1 MGDLRARQLRRNM
14 TEAEKRLWS
23 RLRSNRLGVHFR
35 RQHRV
40 GPYIVDFACLERKL
54 IVEVD
59 GGQHNEPDGLAHDA
73 RRTVFLN
80 RDGYTVLRFWNN
92 EVLGRTDD
100 VVETIW
106 HHLNPANR

>member
-1 MGDLRARQLRRNM
+1 M

-59 GGQHNEPDGLAHDA
+59 GGQHNERDGLAHDA
-73 RRTVFLN
+73 RRTDFLN
-80 RDGYTVLRFWNN
+80 RYGYSVLRFWNN
-92 EVLGRTDD
+92 DVLARTDD

-106 HHLNPANR
+106 YHLNPAKY

>member
-1 MGDLRARQLRRNM
+1 M
-14 TEAEKRLWS
+14 TEAEKRLWG
-23 RLRSNRLGVHFR
+23 RLRGNRLGVHFR

-59 GGQHNEPDGLAHDA
+59 GGQHNEPKGLARDD
-73 RRTVFLN
+73 RRTAFLN

-92 EVLGRTDD
+92 DVLARTDD

-106 HHLNPANR
+106 NHLNKAEL